1 MRSLDKAAATV
12 RARVARRDRHFDP
25 FGRTVLITGGTRGL
39 GLELARE
46 FGKRGARVA
55 ILGRDA
61 IEGARAEKDL
71 TGRGIEARSIV
82 ADVRVPAEI
91 TAAVET
97 VRAAFGAI
105 DILVNNAGIIQVAP
119 LDALTLEDYRDAM
132 ETHFWAPL
140 HATNAVLPEMRARR
154 AGRIVNIASIG
165 GRVSVPHLLPYS
177 ASKFALAGWSEGMR
191 AELVRERVY
200 VTTVIP
206 GLMRTGSPENAQFK
220 GRNTLEYAW
229 FAISDSL
236 PGVSVDVTAAER
248 QIVEATLRGDAVT
261 TISWPAKL
269 AAIVHGIVPSLID
282 EIFGVVAR
290 FLPSNGG
297 IGTAKRSGR
306 ASHSAA
312 APSPLTIATQRR
324 AHTQNEVSS

>member
-1 MRSLDKAAATV
+1 M
-12 RARVARRDRHFDP
+12 
-25 FGRTVLITGGTRGL
+25 LITGGTRGL

-46 FGKRGARVA
+46 FGRRGARVA
-55 ILGRDA
+55 IVGRDA
-61 IEGARAEKDL
+61 VEGSRAEADL
-71 TGRGIEARSIV
+71 VARGIEARSIV
-82 ADVRVPAEI
+82 ADVRVPADI
-91 TAAVET
+91 DAAV
-97 VRAAFGAI
+97 AFAHSAFGTI

-132 ETHFWAPL
+132 DTHFWAPV
-140 HATNAVLPEMRARR
+140 HATSAVLPEMRARR
-154 AGRIVNIASIG
+154 SGRIVNVASIG

-191 AELVRERVY
+191 AELVRECVY

-229 FAISDSL
+229 FSISDSL
-236 PGVSVDVTAAER
+236 PGISVDVVAAAR
-248 QIVEATLRGDAVT
+248 QIVDATLRGDAVT

-269 AAIVHGIVPSLID
+269 AAIAHGIAPSLID

-297 IGTAKRSGR
+297 IGTAKRSGH

-312 APSPLTIATQRR
+312 SPSLLTIATQRR